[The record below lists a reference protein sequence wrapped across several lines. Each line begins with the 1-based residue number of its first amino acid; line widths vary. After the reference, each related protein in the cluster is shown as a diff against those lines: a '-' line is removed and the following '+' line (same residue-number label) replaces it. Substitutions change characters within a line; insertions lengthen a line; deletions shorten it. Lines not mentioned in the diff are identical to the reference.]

1 MNNTILKHIQ
11 LIISNGENLTV
22 EFKESKTKLNKDVYE
37 TVCSFSNRAGGD
49 ILLGVKDDG
58 SVVGVD
64 IEKIEDIKKDF
75 VTTINNPQK
84 FSPPL
89 YLNIDAVE
97 IDSKKILYIN
107 VPISN
112 SVHSLNGKIFDRNN
126 DSDINITGQN
136 ANIAKLY
143 LFKQDTHTEDKI
155 FPYITMEDFDLELI
169 KKIRIVASNRRTDT
183 HPWEGLSDFELLKSS
198 GLYKV
203 DKTTNKEGFTLGSIL
218 LFGKDETIINVMP
231 HHKTD
236 LILRKVNLDRYDDRE
251 IVTTN
256 LIDSYYKM
264 MEFAKKHLND
274 PFYLEGDMRISLR
287 DKIFREA
294 VANSLI
300 HREYSSAYVAKMIIE
315 KDRVV
320 FENAN
325 IPHTYGALN
334 PSNFT
339 PYSKNP
345 SIAKVFR
352 EIGFADELGSGV
364 KNLYKYSKAYGGSD
378 PVIVEGEVFRIEVQ
392 IEPETTQKTAQK
404 TAQKTTKE
412 KIIELLTIDNKLT
425 REDLAKQICVSS
437 NAIKQHLSNLQREG
451 KLQRLGGR
459 KEGNW
464 EVKND

>member
-1 MNNTILKHIQ
+1 MNIEAIKFFILK
-11 LIISNGENLTV
+11 GENLTV
-22 EFKESKTKLNKDVYE
+22 EFKESKTQLNKDVYE
-37 TVCSFSNRAGGD
+37 TVCAFSNRAGGD
-49 ILLGVKDDG
+49 IFLGIKDNG
-58 SVVGVD
+58 EIVGVED
-64 IEKIEDIKKDF
+64 EAIESIKKDF
-75 VTTINNPQK
+75 VMTINNPQK

-89 YLNIDAVE
+89 YLNIETVE
-97 IDSKKILYIN
+97 IKNKKILHIH
-107 VPISN
+107 VPMSKA
-112 SVHSLNGKIFDRNN
+112 VHSLNSKIYDRNN

-155 FPYITMEDFDLELI
+155 FPYVTMEDFDLELI
-169 KKIRIVASNRRTDT
+169 KRIRIVASNRRVDT
-183 HPWEGLSDFELLKSS
+183 HPWKGLSDFELLKSS

-203 DKTTNKEGFTLGSIL
+203 DKTTNKEGFTLGAIL
-218 LFGKDETIINVMP
+218 LFGKDETIVNALP

-315 KDRVV
+315 NGKVV

-325 IPHTYGALN
+325 IPHTYGELN

-339 PYSKNP
+339 PYPKNP
-345 SIAKVFR
+345 NIAKVFR

-392 IEPETTQKTAQK
+392 TKKKETAQE
-404 TAQKTTKE
+404 TAQENTKD
-412 KIIELLTIDNKLT
+412 KILELLQQNPKYTKADLMQVLGRADGTIK
-425 REDLAKQICVSS
+425 EHIA
-437 NAIKQHLSNLQREG
+437 NLKKES
-451 KLQRLGGR
+451 RLRRVGSTKSGY
-459 KEGNW
+459 W
-464 EVKND
+464 EVLDVN